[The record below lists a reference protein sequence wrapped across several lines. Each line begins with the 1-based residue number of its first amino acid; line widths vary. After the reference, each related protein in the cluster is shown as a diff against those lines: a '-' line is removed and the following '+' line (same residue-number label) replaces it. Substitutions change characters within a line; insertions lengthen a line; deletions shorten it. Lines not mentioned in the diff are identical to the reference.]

1 MHLTFIGAT
10 QTVTGSKYLITSG
23 SRKVLIDCGLFQGFK
38 FLRLKNWAPPP
49 FDPREIDA
57 VVLTHAHIDHSGYI
71 PLLVKKGYR
80 GKIFCTTATRELCKI
95 LLPDSGY
102 LQEEQAS
109 YLGRHNLSKH
119 SPPEPLYTEEDAQR
133 CLKQFESVR
142 HHEDIDLG
150 EGLTARFSRAG
161 HLLGAACVRIA
172 GNGTSILFSGDLG
185 RPDDLL
191 CVEPEP
197 PQPSDYLVLES
208 TYGDRLHPKLD
219 PHSEL
224 ETAINHVQ
232 SRGGIMVVP
241 AFAVGRAQVL
251 MLLIH
256 RLKTSGRIA
265 DIPVYLDSPMAI
277 DASSLYR
284 QFPAEH
290 KLQPDEVRQAFGAVR
305 FVRTAD
311 ESKQLDTIRTPAII
325 LSASGMATGGRVVHH
340 LKRFAPDPRNLILL
354 TGHQAGGT
362 RGASIA
368 AGTRTVRIHR
378 EDVPIN
384 AQVMQMLSLSGHADA
399 DQLVAW
405 AGRMSRPRRA
415 FITHGEPSASDALR
429 QRLEHELQWDVEVPE
444 YREEHAL

>member
-1 MHLTFIGAT
+1 
-10 QTVTGSKYLITSG
+10 
-23 SRKVLIDCGLFQGFK
+23 
-38 FLRLKNWAPPP
+38 
-49 FDPREIDA
+49 
-57 VVLTHAHIDHSGYI
+57 
-71 PLLVKKGYR
+71 
-80 GKIFCTTATRELCKI
+80 
-95 LLPDSGY
+95 
-102 LQEEQAS
+102 
-109 YLGRHNLSKH
+109 
-119 SPPEPLYTEEDAQR
+119 
-133 CLKQFESVR
+133 
-142 HHEDIDLG
+142 
-150 EGLTARFSRAG
+150 
-161 HLLGAACVRIA
+161 
-172 GNGTSILFSGDLG
+172 
-185 RPDDLL
+185 
-191 CVEPEP
+191 
-197 PQPSDYLVLES
+197 
-208 TYGDRLHPKLD
+208 
-219 PHSEL
+219 
-224 ETAINHVQ
+224 
-232 SRGGIMVVP
+232 MVVP

-415 FITHGEPSASDALR
+415 FITHGEPNASDALR

-444 YREEHAL
+444 YREEHAF